1 MPTLLT
7 LKFRALASALVPY
20 SEKIYG
26 TVEEIADAAWHT
38 LTEAQ
43 HETAKAQLDELL
55 SGKYSEAELRA
66 LWRSANPEVSPF
78 CGAEGSCTE
87 FLKFIRLRYD
97 KFER

>member
-1 MPTLLT
+1 MPISLT
-7 LKFRALASALVPY
+7 PEFRALASCLIPY

-26 TVEEIADAAWHT
+26 TAEEMADAAWHT
-38 LTEAQ
+38 LTKAQ

-78 CGAEGSCTE
+78 RGSEGSCTE
-87 FLKFIRLRYD
+87 FLKLIRSRYD